1 MVRDK
6 WSPEDEATLREMAGQ
21 GVYMRRIALRLR
33 RTENSIKKRAIQLG
47 VKVTKTPRST
57 FRFDRKAS

>member
-6 WSPEDEATLREMAGQ
+6 WSPEDEATLRAMARQ